1 VVALQFAHGRESRK
15 EREYEKRTLFSPPL
29 FLNSVMEALPLHPL
43 SPLLDFFTAAAET
56 DCARKLAGRTEKS
69 ELQQQTQ
76 NEK

>member
-1 VVALQFAHGRESRK
+1 
-15 EREYEKRTLFSPPL
+15 
-29 FLNSVMEALPLHPL
+29 MEALPLHPL